1 VNNRVKTAL
10 VLGGSGLVG
19 KALVETLIQQ
29 NTYKK
34 IVLLVRRPIEI
45 INPVCEPHVV
55 DFDHLENEAELFQV
69 TDVFCCLGTTIKK
82 AKTKEAFRRVDYDY
96 PVKAAKLSYN
106 AGVENFLIVTAMGAN
121 PKSLFFYNKVKGDV
135 EETLK
140 KLELPSLYIFRPSLL
155 LGNREEF
162 RLGEKI
168 AAKASNILNLFM
180 VGPLKTYKAI
190 EAKKV
195 AAAMAEVA
203 SSENKGVHIY
213 RSDEIQQLAKRII
226 V

>member
-1 VNNRVKTAL
+1 MNNRVKTAL

-19 KALVETLIQQ
+19 KELVETLIRQ
-29 NTYKK
+29 NTYNK

-45 INPVCEPHVV
+45 NNSVCEPHVV
-55 DFDHLENEAELFQV
+55 DFDHLENEEELFQV

-82 AKTKEAFRRVDYDY
+82 AKTKEAFRKVDYDY
-96 PVKAAKLSYN
+96 PVKAAKLSYK

-121 PKSLFFYNKVKGDV
+121 PTSLFFYNKVKGDV

-140 KLELPSLYIFRPSLL
+140 KLELPSLHIFRPSLL
-155 LGNREEF
+155 LGDREEF

-168 AAKASNILNLFM
+168 TAKASNILNLFM

-195 AAAMAEVA
+195 ASAMAAVA
-203 SSENKGVHIY
+203 ASGNIGVHIY
-213 RSDEIQQLAKRII
+213 SSDEIQQLAKRTKL
-226 V
+226 

>member
-1 VNNRVKTAL
+1 MNNQVRTAL

-34 IVLLVRRPIEI
+34 IVLLVRKPIEI

-55 DFDHLENEAELFQV
+55 DFDHLENEDELFQV

-82 AKTKEAFRRVDYDY
+82 AKTKEAFRKVDYDY
-96 PVKAAKLSYN
+96 PVKAAKLSYK
-106 AGVENFLIVTAMGAN
+106 AGVDNFLIVTAMGAN
-121 PKSLFFYNKVKGDV
+121 PKSLIFYNKVKGDV

-140 KLELPSLYIFRPSLL
+140 KLELPSLHIFRPSLL

-162 RLGEKI
+162 RFGEKI

-180 VGPLKTYKAI
+180 VGPLKSYKAI

-203 SSENKGVHIY
+203 SSENKGVQIY